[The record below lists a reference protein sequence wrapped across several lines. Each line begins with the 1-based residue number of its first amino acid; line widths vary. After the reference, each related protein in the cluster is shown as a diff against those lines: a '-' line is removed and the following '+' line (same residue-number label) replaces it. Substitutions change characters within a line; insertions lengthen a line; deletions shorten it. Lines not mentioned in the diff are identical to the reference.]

1 MTPINFNVHG
11 QHPLL
16 YGKNASLAV
25 CVAGRISSVGSQSR
39 KRMVACSTCTSV
51 LFSLDLVLA
60 TFLLSESLVKTKK
73 NGDADYAFSA
83 LGGGG
88 GGLVGWG
95 RVLPYIS
102 LIACASPS
110 GRVFEPF

>member
-73 NGDADYAFSA
+73 NGDADCAFSA

-88 GGLVGWG
+88 GGFGGVGAG
-95 RVLPYIS
+95 TPLYKPDSMCVPI
-102 LIACASPS
+102 
-110 GRVFEPF
+110 G

>member
-1 MTPINFNVHG
+1 
-11 QHPLL
+11 
-16 YGKNASLAV
+16 
-25 CVAGRISSVGSQSR
+25 
-39 KRMVACSTCTSV
+39 MVACSTCTSV

-73 NGDADYAFSA
+73 NGDADCAFSA

-88 GGLVGWG
+88 VGWG

>member
-1 MTPINFNVHG
+1 ME
-11 QHPLL
+11 
-16 YGKNASLAV
+16 
-25 CVAGRISSVGSQSR
+25 
-39 KRMVACSTCTSV
+39 ACSTCTSV
-51 LFSLDLVLA
+51 IFSLDIVLA

-73 NGDADYAFSA
+73 NGDAGCAFSA

-88 GGLVGWG
+88 GGGGG

>member
-1 MTPINFNVHG
+1 
-11 QHPLL
+11 
-16 YGKNASLAV
+16 
-25 CVAGRISSVGSQSR
+25 
-39 KRMVACSTCTSV
+39 MVACSTCTSV

-73 NGDADYAFSA
+73 NGDAGCAFSA

-88 GGLVGWG
+88 GGGGVF
-95 RVLPYIS
+95 PYIS
-102 LIACASPS
+102 LIACAAPS

>member
-1 MTPINFNVHG
+1 
-11 QHPLL
+11 
-16 YGKNASLAV
+16 
-25 CVAGRISSVGSQSR
+25 
-39 KRMVACSTCTSV
+39 MVACSTCTSV

-73 NGDADYAFSA
+73 NGDVDCAFSA
-83 LGGGG
+83 LRGGGG
-88 GGLVGWG
+88 GGGGGGG